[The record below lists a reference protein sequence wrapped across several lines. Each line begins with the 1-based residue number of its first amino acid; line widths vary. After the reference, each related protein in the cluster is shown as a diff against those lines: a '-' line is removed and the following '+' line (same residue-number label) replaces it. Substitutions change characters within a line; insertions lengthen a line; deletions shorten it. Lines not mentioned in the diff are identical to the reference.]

1 MKYFFAILFTFSSLF
16 SYSQLPDGSIA
27 PNFITTDVNGNE
39 HELYNYLD
47 MGYTVILQISAS
59 WSGPDW
65 NYSSNGVL
73 QEVWENHGPAGQ
85 PGVSPNTTDDVMIL
99 WFEGDAGTAESEL
112 ENSDFGNWLIY
123 IGNKKVNSKWNV
135 HNEVQYRNYD
145 AIGDLEQLLLRTG
158 VGYNLSENNHN
169 LLLGYGYILSQNYSA
184 VTEDK
189 LDVNE
194 HRIFQQF
201 TSKQKIGNV
210 SLSHRYRFE
219 QRFVESDF
227 KMRLRYFLA
236 FKVPILKT
244 ETSPTKLYLSAY
256 NEVFLNTESDMFDRN
271 RVYGGLGYQLNNNV
285 RIEAG
290 YMNQLFEH
298 SSRDQFNLITFVNF

>member
-1 MKYFFAILFTFSSLF
+1 MVALTCVLM
-16 SYSQLPDGSIA
+16 LP
-27 PNFITTDVNGNE
+27 
-39 HELYNYLD
+39 
-47 MGYTVILQISAS
+47 
-59 WSGPDW
+59 
-65 NYSSNGVL
+65 YSSAA
-73 QEVWENHGPAGQ
+73 Q
-85 PGVSPNTTDDVMIL
+85 
-99 WFEGDAGTAESEL
+99 
-112 ENSDFGNWLIY
+112 NSDFGNWLIY

-256 NEVFLNTESDMFDRN
+256 NEVFLNTESDVFDRN

-298 SSRDQFNLITFVNF
+298 SSRDQFNLITFSTLR